1 MCVWT
6 CVCVFVYVL
15 VHFHVM
21 CLCVCSFIFFLLLLP
36 LFDSL
41 YIASHIPYLFQCTCP
56 SFIALLHQP
65 STGWH
70 FLSLLYN
77 SPTSLLCLN
86 LIPSIATHSRAQSLS
101 LLVAPFCLTH
111 HHRVVPVVLFCVW
124 CCLPFINN
132 PDQLITPEL
141 RAHLLVA
148 PFVWF
153 TPSLYSPS
161 HTWLVYTS
169 VCLLL
174 IGAFPLPYNSC
185 LVVTCPVAV

>member
-6 CVCVFVYVL
+6 CVCVSVYVFVY
-15 VHFHVM
+15 FHVM
-21 CLCVCSFIFFLLLLP
+21 CLCVCVIFFLLP
-36 LFDSL
+36 LYDSL

-56 SFIALLHQP
+56 SLTALLHRP
-65 STGWH
+65 ITGWH

-111 HHRVVPVVLFCVW
+111 HHRVVPVVLFCVKLW

-141 RAHLLVA
+141 RAHLLLA
-148 PFVWF
+148 PFVF
-153 TPSLYSPS
+153 PHTPYWSTFLFACCSLV
-161 HTWLVYTS
+161 L
-169 VCLLL
+169 
-174 IGAFPLPYNSC
+174 FLP
-185 LVVTCPVAV
+185 P